1 MGTVL
6 VSSTISSVRD
16 TLVDANGVTWTDSEL
31 EGYYNEALRALVMLK
46 PDAYVVD
53 GPVALVAGTRQN
65 LPAGATAIFDIEF
78 NTVSK
83 ARANMVDKELLDE
96 ANRFWRAAT
105 GETDVQHW
113 CADPRERT
121 AFVVTPPNDGDGSVV
136 AVYGAVPPEVGMS
149 TGTSS
154 AIPIGDQYE
163 PALIQYILHRAYAK
177 QTKRFDQAKSQAAL
191 QQFMTLLGIG
201 SKGQAAVA
209 PREVNSP
216 GEA

>member
-6 VSSTISSVRD
+6 VSDTISNARS
-16 TLVDANGVTWTDSEL
+16 TLVDAAGTTWTDADL
-31 EGYYNEALRALVMLK
+31 EAYYNEGLRALALLK

-53 GPVALVAGTRQN
+53 GDVALAAGTRQV
-65 LPAGATAIFDIEF
+65 LPEGAVAIFDVEY
-78 NTVSK
+78 NSTSK
-83 ARANMVDKELLDE
+83 RRVTLVDKELLDE
-96 ANRFWRAAT
+96 MNRFWPAAT
-105 GETDVQHW
+105 QETDVQHW

-121 AFVVTPPNDGDGSVV
+121 VFVVTPPNNGSGSVH
-136 AVYGAVPPEVGMS
+136 AVYGAVPPAVGMS

-154 AIPIGDQYE
+154 AIPVGDQYE
-163 PALIQYILHRAYAK
+163 PAILQYVLHRAYAK
-177 QTKRFDQAKSQAAL
+177 NTKRQDLGKSQAAL

-209 PREVNSP
+209 PKVNTSP